1 MTLILGGIF
10 LLTNY
15 YDKPFFSTSV
25 SSAISHL
32 ASRNKCAKIKIIH
45 DKNLDPMAY
54 AIGFGS
60 KTNASLIVGGIDESD
75 WFTSSLLISL
85 AQAICEALSQNNY
98 LLGINLTK
106 LFSNKGLWI
115 IPSIASSN
123 SINPYS
129 FICEKLDPRRLI
141 ELKLSGETV
150 RYNFGKKTPP
160 NSKLMAYI
168 FASSCGYLLDRKKS
182 HDEDELC
189 NWFVNELSR
198 PAFSIFV
205 GRECDLSPSDVEP
218 ILTRLL
224 ESFLLFIAA

>member
-10 LLTNY
+10 LLTNFH
-15 YDKPFFSTSV
+15 DKSV
-25 SSAISHL
+25 SSTSISSVISHL
-32 ASRNKCAKIKIIH
+32 ASQNKFAKIKIIH

-54 AIGFGS
+54 AIGFGC
-60 KTNASLIVGGIDESD
+60 KTNASLIVGGINEDD
-75 WFTSSLLISL
+75 WFTSSLLISF
-85 AQAICEALSQNNY
+85 ARTICEAIHQNES
-98 LLGINLTK
+98 LLGINLNK
-106 LFSNKGLWI
+106 LFSKKGLWI
-115 IPSIASSN
+115 IPSMASSDP
-123 SINPYS
+123 IKPYDIIS
-129 FICEKLDPRRLI
+129 EKLDPRRLI
-141 ELKLSGETV
+141 ELKLSGETI
-150 RYNFGKKTPP
+150 RYHFGMKTPP

-182 HDEDELC
+182 QDDDELC

-198 PAFSIFV
+198 PAFSINV